1 MNTKFLK
8 LPSTIGLMVMAVALS
23 LVVVGLGTVS
33 PSLHAY
39 AEALFTQYK
48 FSDVLFNV
56 MLSFMLFAGAM
67 EMDLRTL
74 GQEKWTVFILA
85 IVGTLI
91 STFAVGFGLYYL
103 MPLIGF
109 PVDFIYCLLF
119 GALISPTDPIAVL
132 AMIKHSTV
140 SKNLQMQIAGESLFN
155 DGVGVVVFL
164 TVLQVAVNGVENF
177 SASQTAMLFGREVV
191 GGILFGGALGWV
203 GLKILQ
209 YIDNV
214 YTEMRYW

>member
-1 MNTKFLK
+1 MSFSVLDLITLLIVLAAVFLFVNTKFLK

-23 LVVVGLGTVS
+23 LVVAGLGSVS

-132 AMIKHSTV
+132 A
-140 SKNLQMQIAGESLFN
+140 
-155 DGVGVVVFL
+155 
-164 TVLQVAVNGVENF
+164 
-177 SASQTAMLFGREVV
+177 
-191 GGILFGGALGWV
+191 
-203 GLKILQ
+203 
-209 YIDNV
+209 
-214 YTEMRYW
+214 

>member
-1 MNTKFLK
+1 MEMK
-8 LPSTIGLMVMAVALS
+8 
-23 LVVVGLGTVS
+23 TVS
-33 PSLHAY
+33 PSMHAY

-48 FSDVLFNV
+48 FSDVLLNV

-164 TVLQVAVNGVENF
+164 TVLQVAVN
-177 SASQTAMLFGREVV
+177 
-191 GGILFGGALGWV
+191 
-203 GLKILQ
+203 
-209 YIDNV
+209 
-214 YTEMRYW
+214 